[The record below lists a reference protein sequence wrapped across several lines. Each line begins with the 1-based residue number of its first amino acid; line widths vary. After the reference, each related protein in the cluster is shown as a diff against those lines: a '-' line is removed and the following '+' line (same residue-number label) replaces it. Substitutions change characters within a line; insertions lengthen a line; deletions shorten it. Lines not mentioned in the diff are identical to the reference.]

1 MSLYSAC
8 DKNPDPGKDDF
19 GPDPSWGIMHR
30 LSLMSWHLFAA
41 VCKNIRIYH
50 ECEGRVETFVPR
62 IAIWHHEACRMMTNG
77 DPEGRIFLSH
87 THMKNELFF
96 LLTTVFIYLF

>member
-19 GPDPSWGIMHR
+19 GPDPSCGIMHR

-41 VCKNIRIYH
+41 VYKKKNIRIYD
-50 ECEGRVETFVPR
+50 ECEDRIEKSVPR
-62 IAIWHHEACRMMTNG
+62 IAIWHL
-77 DPEGRIFLSH
+77 EGRIFYH
-87 THMKNELFF
+87 TLTRIVDSCSCSPLF
-96 LLTTVFIYLF
+96 LFIYLF